1 MNQYNRLL
9 DPKKDLGKFSGTL
22 AIYLLV
28 MTLVTVLWEVLLGMI
43 FSGSLR
49 KDPSKLAERMT
60 SLNVW
65 AGVPYFISI
74 FIGLFIFNA
83 YRKKALFKFDL
94 KHKGRKMTPSVFFI
108 LLAFLG
114 FSQVFSS
121 VMTQVIERMFETI
134 GLYSPSP
141 DIGDTIERS
150 WTMLLYAGFLGPIT
164 EEFFFRGAGLRG
176 LERFGKIFAIVMTA
190 ILFGLFHANFDQLF
204 FAGII
209 GLGFGYIAFEY
220 NIWWA
225 IFYHIFNNFVIS
237 QGLHYVAYHVD
248 EGLANWLQIGVLAI
262 GSIVMI
268 VVLATKWPAIKAYI
282 QANKPQPGV
291 FQRALASFWFWFF
304 VLFTILMSILP
315 YVIPIFQMANLK
327 G

>member
-1 MNQYNRLL
+1 M
-9 DPKKDLGKFSGTL
+9 
-22 AIYLLV
+22 
-28 MTLVTVLWEVLLGMI
+28 
-43 FSGSLR
+43 
-49 KDPSKLAERMT
+49 
-60 SLNVW
+60 
-65 AGVPYFISI
+65 
-74 FIGLFIFNA
+74 
-83 YRKKALFKFDL
+83 
-94 KHKGRKMTPSVFFI
+94 
-108 LLAFLG
+108 
-114 FSQVFSS
+114 
-121 VMTQVIERMFETI
+121 
-134 GLYSPSP
+134 
-141 DIGDTIERS
+141 
-150 WTMLLYAGFLGPIT
+150 
-164 EEFFFRGAGLRG
+164 RG
-176 LERFGKIFAIVMTA
+176 LERYGKILCHCHDGYFIRP
-190 ILFGLFHANFDQLF
+190 LPSNFDQLF
-204 FAGII
+204 FASII

-304 VLFTILMSILP
+304 VLFTILMSIVPLCDSDLP
-315 YVIPIFQMANLK
+315 D

>member
-1 MNQYNRLL
+1 
-9 DPKKDLGKFSGTL
+9 
-22 AIYLLV
+22 
-28 MTLVTVLWEVLLGMI
+28 
-43 FSGSLR
+43 
-49 KDPSKLAERMT
+49 
-60 SLNVW
+60 
-65 AGVPYFISI
+65 
-74 FIGLFIFNA
+74 
-83 YRKKALFKFDL
+83 
-94 KHKGRKMTPSVFFI
+94 
-108 LLAFLG
+108 
-114 FSQVFSS
+114 
-121 VMTQVIERMFETI
+121 
-134 GLYSPSP
+134 
-141 DIGDTIERS
+141 
-150 WTMLLYAGFLGPIT
+150 
-164 EEFFFRGAGLRG
+164 
-176 LERFGKIFAIVMTA
+176 MTA

-291 FQRALASFWFWFF
+291 FQRALSSFWFWFF
-304 VLFTILMSILP
+304 VLFTIFMSILP
-315 YVIPIFQMANLK
+315 YVVPIFRLDYLK